1 MSIVENV
8 ISVRLDD
15 KNDALVI
22 LDQTL
27 LPNEVTYLRLKTAE
41 EIWQAIKRLQVRGP
55 PPSALPP
62 PLDSTCAPSTSR
74 PTATRISGWNS
85 SGSRSIWP
93 PPGLR
98 RSTFFT
104 P

>member
-41 EIWQAIKRLQVRGP
+41 EIWQAIKRLQVRG
-55 PPSALPP
+55 
-62 PLDSTCAPSTSR
+62 APAIGIAAAFGLYLCTKHIQADGYQDFR
-74 PTATRISGWNS
+74 LELLCLWLESGRQMEN
-85 SGSRSIWP
+85 
-93 PPGLR
+93 
-98 RSTFFT
+98 
-104 P
+104 